1 LALGIQTRPSQG
13 LVPIMNQADS
23 TAAFRAFR
31 ARWYAIRVIIVY
43 FFCIATFV
51 ALAYL
56 DLRWVFGIL
65 AACIVGV
72 LASAIYR
79 ELYYDKLAELETEEL
94 KRDQSRTN

>member
-1 LALGIQTRPSQG
+1 MALGIQTRPSQG

-23 TAAFRAFR
+23 TAAFRA
-31 ARWYAIRVIIVY
+31 RWYAIRVISVY

-65 AACIVGV
+65 AACIVVV

-79 ELYYDKLAELETEEL
+79 DAYYDKLAELETEEL
-94 KRDQSRTN
+94 NRDQSRTN